1 MQNFGRSLDGV
12 EDPHTSNTTRHDL
25 HEMLMIALL
34 CMICGSQTC
43 TDMELFVRSKEVF
56 LRRFMKLAHCIP
68 SHDAFS
74 SLFRV
79 LDPECLQ
86 RALVCLASD

>member
-1 MQNFGRSLDGV
+1 
-12 EDPHTSNTTRHDL
+12 
-25 HEMLMIALL
+25 EMLMIALL

-79 LDPECLQ
+79 LDPECACSGRSSVLPLTGPDSSG
-86 RALVCLASD
+86 RT